1 MKFFLRGHPELLEKM
16 TRFRADGKK
25 RKKINEENEPDFS
38 KMPSLTEDVVLQP
51 SSGMLTT
58 ASDASLS
65 EESIDVGTT
74 TQTEIQETPDLP
86 TSSAGIHT
94 QIGNLP
100 TTAPLM
106 AHANGGDVNG
116 QNLTQFLASSTS
128 AAAAAAGPNTN
139 QPSIPL
145 PVVMDLLQRHRETS
159 LQYVFQ
165 CQQEKMRLVQ
175 HYQLQLL
182 QKQQELDEVKRISN
196 MLVSTT
202 MSVLRNNTSSG
213 ENNADDEARR
223 RQLLDILS
231 SLGHRP

>member
-1 MKFFLRGHPELLEKM
+1 M

-38 KMPSLTEDVVLQP
+38 KMPPLTEDVVLQP
-51 SSGMLTT
+51 SSGMFTT
-58 ASDASLS
+58 ASDASS
-65 EESIDVGTT
+65 SDESVDVGTT
-74 TQTEIQETPDLP
+74 TQTEIQEAPDIP

-94 QIGNLP
+94 QIGNSP
-100 TTAPLM
+100 TTAPLT
-106 AHANGGDVNG
+106 AHANVGDVNG

-128 AAAAAAGPNTN
+128 AAAAGPNTN

-165 CQQEKMRLVQ
+165 CQQEKMRLAQ

-182 QKQQELDEVKRISN
+182 QKQQELDEVKRINN

-202 MSVLRNNTSSG
+202 MSVLRNNTSPG